1 MKKKFNLSVESA
13 GGILVFLSVGLLFTS
28 VIYNNYKEDVK
39 PKKVEQKPPTEQQM
53 EELESK
59 VSLKID

>member
-13 GGILVFLSVGLLFTS
+13 GGILVFLSFGLLFTS